1 MKLQNVSRTCSLQLW
16 APVVVVAALT
26 DACAGTDRPFTPS
39 PLITPDVIAIRTG
52 LTQVFTV
59 SNRESCPSNDFP
71 EARAPL
77 RVSPERPE
85 SQSIPLNLAKLIRS
99 QPNPVKPNTAS

>member
-77 RVSPERPE
+77 RVS
-85 SQSIPLNLAKLIRS
+85 LDNG
-99 QPNPVKPNTAS
+99 PNPSLFR